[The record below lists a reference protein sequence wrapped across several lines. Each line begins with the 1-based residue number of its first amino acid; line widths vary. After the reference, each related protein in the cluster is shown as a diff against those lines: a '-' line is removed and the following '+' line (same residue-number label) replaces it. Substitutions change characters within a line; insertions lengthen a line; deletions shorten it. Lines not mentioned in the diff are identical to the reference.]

1 MLVSS
6 SSLLVISTLFST
18 TTLAAPTRTHC
29 RCSIVSDAPPAVY
42 TPSSAHWTPSDPIP
56 SPLVADICSNLGPEL
71 ENFEHAHFDL
81 YSSYLGHP
89 SSASASNAKRPTS
102 KSVLLQVP
110 VRQGSQGNHDQENEP
125 RPTARPHE
133 RIVCRSEPDP
143 FSAYQSSFVNLW
155 ALQIIIAVAILACV
169 AEGVHLGMRWMNRQI
184 QETEESEKSALRL
197 LGAEK
202 RLLAIPASSIHVD
215 AVSSPG
221 AEKKLKA
228 YESVRYFVTQS
239 SSGRREFIAYEE
251 EDDDEANRPVM

>member
-1 MLVSS
+1 
-6 SSLLVISTLFST
+6 
-18 TTLAAPTRTHC
+18 
-29 RCSIVSDAPPAVY
+29 
-42 TPSSAHWTPSDPIP
+42 
-56 SPLVADICSNLGPEL
+56 
-71 ENFEHAHFDL
+71 
-81 YSSYLGHP
+81 
-89 SSASASNAKRPTS
+89 
-102 KSVLLQVP
+102 
-110 VRQGSQGNHDQENEP
+110 
-125 RPTARPHE
+125 
-133 RIVCRSEPDP
+133 
-143 FSAYQSSFVNLW
+143 
-155 ALQIIIAVAILACV
+155 
-169 AEGVHLGMRWMNRQI
+169 MNRQI